1 MNERVGKTGERASAI
16 TSAPP
21 FRWSNVLN
29 LPEMKSIEWLHVL
42 AILFSY
48 EEEIP
53 FDICSDIWHFIGKE
67 GGKSAMFV

>member
-1 MNERVGKTGERASAI
+1 MVGKTGERASAI

-21 FRWSNVLN
+21 FKWSKVLN
-29 LPEMKSIEWLHVL
+29 LTEMKSIRMVTCL
-42 AILFSY
+42 AILISY

-53 FDICSDIWHFIGKE
+53 FDICSDIWHFIGR

>member
-1 MNERVGKTGERASAI
+1 MVGKTGERASAI

-21 FRWSNVLN
+21 FKWSNVLN
-29 LPEMKSIEWLHVL
+29 LTEMKSIRMVTCL

-53 FDICSDIWHFIGKE
+53 FDICSDIWHFIGRE